1 MYIKK
6 LLGILIKEYFY
17 IKKYKIL
24 HTFKYNIHELIF
36 DDEKYCNEKIF
47 LRHGMEWNVTT

>member
-1 MYIKK
+1 MFIKK